1 MGEMALYGKEG
12 VRTGAHLL
20 PSKCVKKNW
29 FWRQTPGY
37 FSTVDLTQ
45 IFEQTFHQFAHS
57 TGRCVF

>member
-37 FSTVDLTQ
+37 FSTVDL
-45 IFEQTFHQFAHS
+45 
-57 TGRCVF
+57 